1 MNNQVK
7 VFNNEIEIGLR
18 ILIILQAIYP
28 KSFDVEMINY
38 YDYFILHTKDIGG
51 NESLHAGVPNR
62 FGELVVKRDLIRS
75 SLTLLITKNL
85 VELKYTDNGIEYIAT
100 ENTAPFLDTLS
111 EKYIEHLNENIKW
124 VCSRFKNYSYKEIK
138 TYVNENKEK
147 WGSELSYCTAGL
159 INE

>member
-1 MNNQVK
+1 MNSHIK

-18 ILIILQAIYP
+18 ILITLQSIYP

-51 NESLHAGVPNR
+51 DESLHADVPNR
-62 FGELVVKRDLIRS
+62 FGELEVKRGLIRS
-75 SLTLLITKNL
+75 SLTLLITKEL
-85 VELKYTDNGIEYIAT
+85 VEIKYTDNGIEYIAA

-111 EKYIEHLNENIKW
+111 ESYTMHLYENIKW
-124 VCSRFKNYSYKEIK
+124 VCNKFKDYTYKEIK
-138 TYVNENKEK
+138 MYVDENKEK